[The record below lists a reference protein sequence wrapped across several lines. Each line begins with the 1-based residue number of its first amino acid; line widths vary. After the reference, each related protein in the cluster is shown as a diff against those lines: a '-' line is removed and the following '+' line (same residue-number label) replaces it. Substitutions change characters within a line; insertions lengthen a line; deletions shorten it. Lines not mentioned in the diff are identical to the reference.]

1 MAGRSDAPLNVTIRQ
16 IQAFL
21 AVAELG
27 SFTRAAERLHAA
39 QPALSLLL
47 RQLEEELGTRL
58 LDRTTR
64 RVELTEAGREFK
76 NSADRILDE
85 LQHAARSARDHA
97 ARRRGRIGIVAP
109 PLLAAVLLPDAMAEF
124 SRAHPGIEIKLIEAR
139 TDQIVD
145 LVRSGGA
152 DCGVGTFAV
161 DESGIDRTRLTR
173 DNLMLFCVPGCE
185 LAERPKVTWDDV
197 ARSGLPLITLTR
209 DSGIRLLVEV
219 GFESARKPLQP
230 AFEVTQITTALALT
244 AANLGVAVL
253 PAYAWNAAR
262 RDQLVVREMTKPAI
276 VRDIVMISPQGR
288 TRTPAVIAFEAV
300 LRRHAQRHVPGE
312 IAAQGH
318 GPANGARPRG

>member
-1 MAGRSDAPLNVTIRQ
+1 MANRSDTPLNVTIRQ

-47 RQLEEELGTRL
+47 RQLEEELGARL

-64 RVELTEAGREFK
+64 RVELTEAGREVT

-85 LQHAARSARDHA
+85 LHHAARSARDHA
-97 ARRRGRIGIVAP
+97 ARRRGRISIVAP
-109 PLLAAVLLPDAMAEF
+109 PLLAAVLLPDAIAEF
-124 SRAHPGIEIKLIEAR
+124 GRAHPGIEIKLIEAR

-152 DCGVGTFAV
+152 DCGVGTFAI

-185 LAERPKVTWDDV
+185 LAGRPKVTWDDV

-219 GFESARKPLQP
+219 GFESARKPLLP

-253 PAYAWNAAR
+253 PAYAWHAAR
-262 RDQLVVREMTKPAI
+262 HDQLVAREMAKPSI
-276 VRDIVMISPQGR
+276 VRDIVMISAQGR
-288 TRTPAVIAFEAV
+288 SRTPAVIAFEAV
-300 LRRHAQRHVPGE
+300 LRRHAQQHVPGE
-312 IAAQGH
+312 IAARG
-318 GPANGARPRG
+318 GVTASRPRG